1 MSDILYHYTNG
12 NGFMGIMESS
22 ELHCSHISLL
32 NDPSEHI
39 YFDEVL
45 NKVLLDSKGCKTIYD
60 SLYNDSYFGGQY
72 YNREYYVLSFS
83 RNGDSLS
90 MWNYYSN
97 GNGYNLGLNIENII
111 KNNTGKVGHVSRIEL
126 VYDEIE
132 QYKLL
137 KKYIESFKNELARI
151 KKLGLNIPDNSY
163 EDDQLTMEFI
173 DGLISMR
180 LRFKHSGYDREEEI
194 RFLVTKPEWIGRTNF
209 YRISKNGVV
218 VEYIKLSF
226 DIKKDLESITIHPLG
241 NSLHLEGLK
250 RYLNS
255 KGMNGKLKLENS
267 KLPFRSV

>member
-12 NGFMGIMESS
+12 NGFIGIMDSS
-22 ELHCSHISLL
+22 ELHCSHISFL

-45 NKVLLDSKGCKTIYD
+45 NKILLDSKNCKEIYD
-60 SLYNDSYFGGQY
+60 SLYNDSYFGSQY

-111 KNNTGKVGHVSRIEL
+111 KNNTGKVGYISPIKL
-126 VYDEIE
+126 VYDESE
-132 QYKLL
+132 QCKLL
-137 KKYIESFKNELARI
+137 KGYIESFKKELIKI
-151 KKLGLNIPDNSY
+151 KKLDLNIPDNSY
-163 EDDQLTMEFI
+163 EEEHLIMKFI
-173 DGLISMR
+173 DGLIGMR
-180 LRFKHSGYDREEEI
+180 FRFKHSGYDREEEI
-194 RFLVTKPEWIGRTNF
+194 RFLVSKPEWNKGTNF

-241 NSLHLEGLK
+241 GSLHLEGLK

-255 KGMNGKLKLENS
+255 KGINGKLKLENS